1 MKILVVDDSKVIRQL
16 VAECLKEM
24 GHAVAYA
31 GNGSEAL
38 QYVADH
44 DVDLILMDV
53 EMPFLSGFEATKA
66 IRELKKSDWFPIIF
80 LTMHDDDQSFVNG
93 ILAGGDAYLPKPLNP
108 TRLRLTVIAM
118 ERIYVMRQKLQKT
131 QRELQA
137 ANLEL
142 ERLSLRDQL
151 TGLGNRRHFDS
162 NLTMQFALSRR
173 NKAPL
178 SLIICDI
185 DYFKNYNDSLG
196 HPQGD
201 ACLIEVAKV
210 ITEQL
215 ERSSDLICRYG
226 GEEFVAILPDTP
238 LHDARTLAENIRR
251 QVFETDISYGEAE
264 ARRVS
269 LSLGVATYV
278 GQYKTEQEMVEA
290 ADAALY
296 KAKQNGRNRVEIN

>member
-1 MKILVVDDSKVIRQL
+1 MKILVVDDSKMIRQL

-24 GHAVAYA
+24 GHDVAYA
-31 GNGSEAL
+31 ENGAESL

-44 DVDLILMDV
+44 DIDLILMDV
-53 EMPFLSGFEATKA
+53 EMPRLGGFEATKA
-66 IRELKKSDWFPIIF
+66 IRELKKADWFPIIF

-118 ERIYVMRQKLQKT
+118 ERIYMMRQKLQKT
-131 QRELQA
+131 QLELQV
-137 ANLEL
+137 ANQEL

-151 TGLGNRRHFDS
+151 TGLGNRRHFDN
-162 NLTMQFALSRR
+162 NLAMQFAMSRR

-185 DYFKNYNDSLG
+185 DYFKKYNDALG

-201 ACLIEVAKV
+201 ACLVEVAK
-210 ITEQL
+210 TLCGRL
-215 ERSSDLICRYG
+215 ERVSDLICRYG
-226 GEEFVAILPDTP
+226 GEEFVAILPATP
-238 LHDARTLAENIRR
+238 LSEARNLAEKIRQDVVEKNI
-251 QVFETDISYGEAE
+251 VYGQAE
-264 ARRVS
+264 PQRIS

-278 GQYKTEQEMVEA
+278 GQYKTAQEVIDA
-290 ADAALY
+290 ADASLY
-296 KAKQNGRNRVEIN
+296 KAKQNGRNRVEFA

>member
-1 MKILVVDDSKVIRQL
+1 MKILVVDDSKMIRQL
-16 VAECLKEM
+16 VTECLKDM
-24 GHAVAYA
+24 GHELAYA
-31 GNGSEAL
+31 ENGAESL
-38 QYVADH
+38 QYIADH

-66 IRELKKSDWFPIIF
+66 IRELKKADWFPIIF
-80 LTMHDDDQSFVNG
+80 LTMHDDDKSFVNG

-118 ERIYVMRQKLQKT
+118 ERIYVMRQKLQTT
-131 QRELQA
+131 QLELQA

-162 NLTMQFALSRR
+162 NLSMQFALSRR

-185 DYFKNYNDSLG
+185 DYFKKYNDSLG

-201 ACLIEVAKV
+201 GCLIAVAKV
-210 ITEQL
+210 LTEQL

-238 LHDARTLAENIRR
+238 LQDARVLAENIRR
-251 QVFETDISYGEAE
+251 EVFEKNFVYGETE
-264 ARRVS
+264 TQCVS

-278 GQYKTEQEMVEA
+278 GQYRTPLEMLEA

-296 KAKQNGRNRVEIN
+296 KAKHNGRNRVEIT

>member
-1 MKILVVDDSKVIRQL
+1 MKILVVDDSKMIRQL
-16 VAECLKEM
+16 VTECLKEM
-24 GHAVAYA
+24 GHELAYA
-31 GNGSEAL
+31 ENGAESL
-38 QYVADH
+38 QYIADH

-66 IRELKKSDWFPIIF
+66 IRELKKADWFPIIF
-80 LTMHDDDQSFVNG
+80 LTMHDDDKSFVNG

-118 ERIYVMRQKLQKT
+118 ERIYVMRQKLQTT
-131 QRELQA
+131 QLELQA
-137 ANLEL
+137 ANSAL

-162 NLTMQFALSRR
+162 NLAMQFALSRR
-173 NKAPL
+173 NKSPL

-185 DYFKNYNDSLG
+185 DFFKNYNDSLG

-201 ACLIEVAKV
+201 ICLIEVAKV
-210 ITEQL
+210 MREQL
-215 ERSSDLICRYG
+215 ERDSDLVCRYG

-238 LHDARTLAENIRR
+238 LQDARALAETIRR
-251 QVFETDISYGEAE
+251 QVFETNITVGDAE

-278 GQYKTEQEMVEA
+278 GQYKTEQEMLEA

-296 KAKQNGRNRVEIN
+296 KAKHNGRNRVEIT

>member
-1 MKILVVDDSKVIRQL
+1 MKILVVDDSKMIRQL
-16 VAECLKEM
+16 VTECLKEM
-24 GHAVAYA
+24 GHELAYA
-31 GNGSEAL
+31 ENGAESL
-38 QYVADH
+38 QYIADH

-66 IRELKKSDWFPIIF
+66 IRELKKADWFPIIF
-80 LTMHDDDQSFVNG
+80 LTMHDDDKSFVNG

-118 ERIYVMRQKLQKT
+118 ERIYVMRQKLQTT
-131 QRELQA
+131 QLELQA

-162 NLTMQFALSRR
+162 NLAMQFALSRR
-173 NKAPL
+173 NKSPL

-185 DYFKNYNDSLG
+185 DFFKNYNDSLG

-201 ACLIEVAKV
+201 VCLIEVAKV
-210 ITEQL
+210 MRAQL
-215 ERSSDLICRYG
+215 ERNSDLVCRYG

-238 LHDARTLAENIRR
+238 LQDACALAEAIRR
-251 QVFETDISYGEAE
+251 QVFETNIAVEEAE

-278 GQYKTEQEMVEA
+278 GQYKTEREMLEA

-296 KAKQNGRNRVEIN
+296 KAKHNGRNRVEIT

>member
-1 MKILVVDDSKVIRQL
+1 MKILVVDDSKMIRQL
-16 VAECLKEM
+16 VTECLKEM
-24 GHAVAYA
+24 GHELAYA
-31 GNGSEAL
+31 ENGAESL
-38 QYVADH
+38 QYIADH

-66 IRELKKSDWFPIIF
+66 IRELKKADWFPIIF
-80 LTMHDDDQSFVNG
+80 LTMHDDDKSFVNG

-118 ERIYVMRQKLQKT
+118 ERIYVMRQKLQTT
-131 QRELQA
+131 QLELQA

-162 NLTMQFALSRR
+162 NLAMLFALSRR
-173 NKAPL
+173 NKSPL

-185 DYFKNYNDSLG
+185 DFFKNYNDSLG

-201 ACLIEVAKV
+201 VCLIEVAKV
-210 ITEQL
+210 MRAQL
-215 ERSSDLICRYG
+215 ERNSDLVCRYG

-238 LHDARTLAENIRR
+238 LQDARALAEAIRR
-251 QVFETDISYGEAE
+251 QVFETNIAVEEAE

-278 GQYKTEQEMVEA
+278 GQYKTEREMLEA

-296 KAKQNGRNRVEIN
+296 KAKHNGRNRVEIT